1 MFVNSNELYNY
12 CLGMDTAFSAL
23 YRVNAYEMSPDYDP
37 STYQGD
43 IALVQVDKINFNE
56 NVGPICLP
64 FRYSFN
70 TFEGDNVTALGEP
83 FKTQLFQRNTHHYYF
98 FKGGDS

>member
-1 MFVNSNELYNY
+1 
-12 CLGMDTAFSAL
+12 MDTAFSAL

-83 FKTQLFQRNTHHYYF
+83 FKTQ
-98 FKGGDS
+98 